1 MTKCGSAGQ
10 SARQSAETDQRTED
24 QECGAGIRSD
34 DISGRLLKA
43 EWHQTARWRHQSMTS
58 CDTDLVAVGTQ
69 MVLGIV
75 RQTRTQNLEQ
85 RTRRVGGAGAK
96 GGVGRGSQ
104 SWLGSEC
111 EGLGWLR

>member
-1 MTKCGSAGQ
+1 MTKCASAGQ
-10 SARQSAETDQRTED
+10 SARQSAEMDQRTKD
-24 QECGAGIRSD
+24 QAHGAGIGSD
-34 DISGRLLKA
+34 DISGGLLK
-43 EWHQTARWRHQSMTS
+43 EERHQSMTS
-58 CDTDLVAVGTQ
+58 CNTDLVAVGMQ

-75 RQTRTQNLEQ
+75 QQTRTQSLEQ
-85 RTRRVGGAGAK
+85 RTRHVGGAGAK